1 MKSNI
6 TSIHRINPDRLKE
19 ARIARGYSQSNLGN
33 LFGVSRQTIS
43 KYEEGSM
50 SPKAE
55 IFNKYVELL
64 NYPLF
69 YFYDLRLDHAT
80 SDTAILFRSLATSSK
95 TEREK
100 LSVRAEWIKRIVRY
114 FSQYLEFP
122 EVAIKQQTSNRSYSF
137 EEIEK
142 LSKLLRQHWGLG
154 LGPIS
159 NLTVLLQNKG
169 CFIAR
174 TKIKVLKSDGCSKWS
189 ENRPYIFLTA
199 DKDVAVRSRFD
210 LAHELGHLILHHI
223 TEDMMDKEMLKR
235 IEKEANYF
243 AGAFLLPRETF
254 GNQIVSTSLDYF
266 IQLKKEWKVS
276 IAAMIYRCKELGILS
291 ENQTSYLWRQLAAR
305 GMKKNEPYD
314 QDFIPEKPTLLHDA
328 IEILLESGVVSAETI
343 LQEIAL
349 PKEDFCELCNISTH
363 IFDNPIN
370 SYQPKL
376 RLLK

>member
-64 NYPLF
+64 NFPLF
-69 YFYDLRLDHAT
+69 YFYDLSLDHAT

-189 ENRPYIFLTA
+189 ENRPYIF
-199 DKDVAVRSRFD
+199 
-210 LAHELGHLILHHI
+210 
-223 TEDMMDKEMLKR
+223 
-235 IEKEANYF
+235 
-243 AGAFLLPRETF
+243 
-254 GNQIVSTSLDYF
+254 
-266 IQLKKEWKVS
+266 
-276 IAAMIYRCKELGILS
+276 
-291 ENQTSYLWRQLAAR
+291 
-305 GMKKNEPYD
+305 
-314 QDFIPEKPTLLHDA
+314 
-328 IEILLESGVVSAETI
+328 
-343 LQEIAL
+343 
-349 PKEDFCELCNISTH
+349 
-363 IFDNPIN
+363 
-370 SYQPKL
+370 
-376 RLLK
+376 